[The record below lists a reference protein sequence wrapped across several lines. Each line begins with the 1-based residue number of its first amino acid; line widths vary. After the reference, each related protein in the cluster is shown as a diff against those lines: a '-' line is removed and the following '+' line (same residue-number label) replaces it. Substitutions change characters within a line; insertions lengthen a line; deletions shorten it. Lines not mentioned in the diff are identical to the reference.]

1 MILPLIL
8 KKELKNLRF
17 FALFGFFTI
26 SYICILIVM
35 YSFIPSVTDVEV
47 NFPKL
52 NYFVPSGIF
61 TTFPLFIFSY
71 TCQQNV
77 LQAFQELNTPNERR
91 MKKVVTR
98 QIFLCSVLYL
108 FVGIFGYITYPDE
121 APDGSGNLLTRY
133 DVTKHL
139 PILIVKNHLFL
150 NSFLPIYRPL
160 GS

>member
-8 KKELKNLRF
+8 KRELKNLRF

-35 YSFIPSVTDVEV
+35 YTFVPSVVDVNV

-91 MKKVVTR
+91 MRKVVTR
-98 QIFLCSVLYL
+98 QIFLCTVLYL
-108 FVGIFGYITYPDE
+108 FVGIFGYITYPLV
-121 APDGSGNLLTRY
+121 APSGSGNLLTRY
-133 DVTKHL
+133 DVSKHL
-139 PILIVKNHLFL
+139 PILIVRILQFQTA
-150 NSFLPIYRPL
+150 F
-160 GS
+160 